1 MVKEATKRNSP
12 FAAVRRGS
20 PSHSPRTLRRITGFR
35 KEPQELSQPK
45 NILTA
50 FARCT
55 VEKCLNKK
63 QPGTPRCRWHNRW
76 LYKVPADTMCAMFEH
91 KLAGISSEN
100 DASNANI
107 SPQTALENQR
117 ICAAQSLEASQEN
130 LCNALKKEHLK
141 HGVSFDWPDQKF
153 VDKRIKELQTF
164 VAAVAREIVQ
174 PTGFLDISDSFA
186 IDAVVERM
194 YMVGLMNPSS
204 TFKTLES
211 THMKCLINFF
221 KFYSLGG
228 ASKITRDGVL
238 RFIQYMFS
246 KKDRMVVD
254 LLYAKQTHIN
264 TLLEMLNVPVEET
277 P

>member
-12 FAAVRRGS
+12 FAVVRRGS

-35 KEPQELSQPK
+35 KEEPQELSQPK
-45 NILTA
+45 NILTT

-76 LYKVPADTMCAMFEH
+76 LYKVPADSMCAMFEH

-100 DASNANI
+100 EASNTNVSA
-107 SPQTALENQR
+107 QTALENQR
-117 ICAAQSLEASQEN
+117 IAAAQSLEVSQEN

-141 HGVSFDWPDQKF
+141 YGVSFDWPDQNF

-164 VAAVAREIVQ
+164 LAAVAREIVQ

-194 YMVGLMNPSS
+194 YMVSVCEAALAASHS
-204 TFKTLES
+204 RTL
-211 THMKCLINFF
+211 
-221 KFYSLGG
+221 
-228 ASKITRDGVL
+228 ASIVRIGHSPLV
-238 RFIQYMFS
+238 
-246 KKDRMVVD
+246 
-254 LLYAKQTHIN
+254 
-264 TLLEMLNVPVEET
+264 TLFVPIYNACRWD
-277 P
+277 

>member
-194 YMVGLMNPSS
+194 YMVRM
-204 TFKTLES
+204 KEQCES
-211 THMKCLINFF
+211 CPYAPLHRMKHWPLAPTVVSITVQCTALFEIGWTDEP
-221 KFYSLGG
+221 KFYLQN
-228 ASKITRDGVL
+228 ARKHAHEVPH
-238 RFIQYMFS
+238 Q
-246 KKDRMVVD
+246 
-254 LLYAKQTHIN
+254 LL
-264 TLLEMLNVPVEET
+264 
-277 P
+277 